1 MRKPLYILALALSL
15 SACTSLVEK
24 GDKLYQQG
32 LYQQAASLYEQAL
45 AEDAED
51 IKAQQGLAI
60 ARNKIVDRGLIEV
73 RMLRLAGN
81 FTGAA
86 QKLETILRN
95 QSKWSLESF
104 GAQAATQS
112 EELGHMN
119 RWLRKEAK
127 SLANSQQPDRFR
139 WFESQYAYLLNN
151 AQISAELTQYK
162 AQLNQDGKSR
172 CLSLAEHVH
181 GQRFYLRQFV
191 HKYCLAWQQAVSL
204 KLDTYDQSR
213 FKSVRFDTRLNLGS
227 FESTAQRYLVE
238 STVIDLRNAFQKS
251 LWYTSQAR
259 QTAQFQFNTDI
270 TYERQVRHT
279 QQEKRYLVTESR
291 VDPQDSEKRID
302 VDIERVYIYPINE
315 YQEYYTV
322 RLGYKG
328 MMAGQMVSH
337 QHSNSEVNST
347 KSHTANYKE
356 AEIKPLAAN
365 FLNLTDLLKV
375 QLRPLQGQYI
385 SDLNALWKLQYCQHS
400 AAESVAENALR
411 CGKINP
417 NEDFV
422 NHWFR
427 QEFGVDY
434 KAMQSLYSL

>member
-1 MRKPLYILALALSL
+1 MRKPLYILALAFSL

-32 LYQQAASLYEQAL
+32 LYQQAAALYEQAL

-51 IKAQQGLAI
+51 IKAQQGLVV
-60 ARNKIVDRGLIEV
+60 ARNKIIDRGLIEV
-73 RMLRLAGN
+73 RMLRLSGN

-86 QKLETILRN
+86 QKLEIILRN

-104 GAQAATQS
+104 GAQATTQH
-112 EELGHMN
+112 EELGHIN
-119 RWLRKEAK
+119 AWLRKEAK

-151 AQISAELTQYK
+151 AQMSDELTQYT
-162 AQLNQDGKSR
+162 AQLKQDGKSR

-191 HKYCLAWQQAVSL
+191 HKYCLAWQQPVSL
-204 KLDTYDQSR
+204 KLDKYDQSR
-213 FKSVRFDTRLNLGS
+213 FRRVHFDTRLNLGT
-227 FESTAQRYLVE
+227 FESTAQRYLIE
-238 STVIDLRNAFQKS
+238 STLIDLRNVFQKS
-251 LWYTSQAR
+251 LWFTSQAQ
-259 QTAQFQFNTDI
+259 QTAHLQFSTDV
-270 TYERQVRHT
+270 TYDRQVRHT

-291 VDPQDSEKRID
+291 VDPKNSEQRINVD
-302 VDIERVYIYPINE
+302 VERVYIYPINE

-322 RLGYKG
+322 RLGYNG
-328 MMAGQMVSH
+328 MIAGQVVSH
-337 QHSNSEVNST
+337 QHSSSEVNST
-347 KSHTANYKE
+347 KSHTANYE
-356 AEIKPLAAN
+356 AAGIKPLSAR
-365 FLNLTDLLKV
+365 FLNLTALLKA
-375 QLRPLQGQYI
+375 QLTPLQSQYR
-385 SDLNALWKLQYCQHS
+385 SDLNALWKLQYCQH
-400 AAESVAENALR
+400 ATAESVAENALR

-422 NHWFR
+422 NHWFK